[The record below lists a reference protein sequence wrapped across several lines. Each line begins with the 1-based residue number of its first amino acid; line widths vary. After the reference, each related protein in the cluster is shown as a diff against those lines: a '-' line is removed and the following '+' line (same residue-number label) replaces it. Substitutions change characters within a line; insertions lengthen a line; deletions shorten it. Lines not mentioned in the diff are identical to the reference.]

1 MPTFR
6 LTHCAVFTL
15 LLASCASESGA
26 NGAAD
31 GATTTSDVTS
41 SSGST
46 SLTTPTASDTGTQP
60 LPGTSS
66 GATSSGANTT
76 PPTGNTA
83 TAMPTAEPTGP
94 VTSGSTSETSTGAS
108 STTGPTNVP
117 SASGS
122 QSSSAGSGGVGAPNG
137 SGGDPKVGGMPN
149 GGGGGEG
156 TAGAGAAADAG
167 VGGGSPLDDGP
178 KNPDATTLRDKYEGY
193 FNIGAAVDAQS
204 YSTHADILTTH
215 FNSVT
220 SENDM
225 KFESLQPTQGNFTW
239 SAADQMVDW
248 AGNNGITVRGHAL
261 VWHRQTPT
269 WVFAGSGG
277 GDATREQLLSRMQ
290 DHISAVLAH
299 FKGKVQVWDVVNEAI
314 LNDGKFRTAEAAETI
329 DQSGWYRILGEDY
342 IPAAF
347 RYAREADPDVKL
359 FYNDYYNYIPAK
371 REGIVKM
378 LQKMIDEGVPI
389 DGVGLQ
395 CHVNIEPSTVE
406 THQSYHQTVQNMEEA
421 IKAYSALGLEV
432 HITEMDMSLY
442 IGGRTYDASE
452 FYTLETFTDDLAQK
466 QAERY
471 REFFQLFRRYR
482 DAITSVTF
490 WGVADDNTWLSE
502 FSSGRKDF
510 PLLFDVN
517 HDPKPAFDAVMD
529 F

>member
-1 MPTFR
+1 MSTFR
-6 LTHCAVFTL
+6 LAHCAVVTL
-15 LLASCASESGA
+15 LLANCASESGA
-26 NGAAD
+26 NGTTD
-31 GATTTSDVTS
+31 GATTTGDTAS
-41 SSGST
+41 SSGSA
-46 SLTTPTASDTGTQP
+46 SLTPPTASGSGADPLQGTSTGT
-60 LPGTSS
+60 TSS
-66 GATSSGANTT
+66 GSNTT

-83 TAMPTAEPTGP
+83 TSPTVNPTQTT
-94 VTSGSTSETSTGAS
+94 TSGSTSGTSSPTS
-108 STTGPTNVP
+108 SSSGTTDVP
-117 SASGS
+117 NASGS
-122 QSSSAGSGGVGAPNG
+122 QNATGGAGGEGTPTG
-137 SGGDPKVGGMPN
+137 SGGDPNVGGMMN
-149 GGGGGEG
+149 GGVGGEG
-156 TAGAGAAADAG
+156 TAGDAGAGGDA
-167 VGGGSPLDDGP
+167 PLDDGP

-193 FNIGAAVDAQS
+193 FNIGAAVDGQS
-204 YSTHADILTTH
+204 YSTHADLLTKH

-248 AGNNGITVRGHAL
+248 AGNNGIMVRGHAL

-269 WVFAGSGG
+269 WVFAGTGG

-299 FKGKVQVWDVVNEAI
+299 FKGKVGVWDVVNEAI
-314 LNDGKFRTAEAAETI
+314 LNDGKFRTGEAAETI

-371 REGIVKM
+371 REGIVAM

-395 CHVNIEPSTVE
+395 CHINIEPSTVE
-406 THQSYHQTVQNMEEA
+406 THQSYQQTVQNMEEA

-442 IGGRTYDASE
+442 IGGRTYDSSE
-452 FYTLETFTDDLAQK
+452 FYTVETFTDDLEQK

-471 REFFQLFRRYR
+471 REFFELFRRYR
-482 DAITSVTF
+482 EAITNVTF

-502 FSSGRKDF
+502 FSSGRTDF

-517 HDPKPAFDAVMD
+517 HEPKPAFDAVMD